1 MNENDFY
8 YDSIPVGR
16 ENAISREELARR
28 WRMSE
33 DAVRH
38 KIAELRA
45 DDNGDKYIIFSSSD
59 PSSRGY
65 FKTAEMPE
73 IRAFI
78 AETINR
84 ANNTKKPLKK
94 ANRIIKRHE
103 EQAQYGVGL
112 LG

>member
-1 MNENDFY
+1 MNENDLY
-8 YDSIPVGR
+8 YESIPIGR

-65 FKTAEMPE
+65 FKTAEMAE
-73 IRAFI
+73 IRAFV

-84 ANNTKKPLKK
+84 ANNTKKPLTK
-94 ANRIIKRHE
+94 ANRIIRRHE
-103 EQAQYGVGL
+103 EQAQYGAGL